1 MGGAG
6 WQAHRVRAQG
16 GKLIAKPVGPRAT
29 GFERDL
35 YALPELPPD
44 QAQFMEQVF
53 FAYADQKASDAL
65 DNHLGTGSFPWTSEL
80 ISAWSRFVLGIH
92 LRHPDAMSELRAAA
106 QCIWEGGGEDYQERY
121 EAIREPGDPAA
132 FDELLAQ
139 RDPLTPVKM
148 QANLIIKAL
157 DNDIVGAHLNQMRWA
172 TIDLSAS
179 PMRLLTSDRPVEI
192 FNLKE
197 PDGLLSIPISA
208 TKMFV
213 AANEEAIFAKLRAV
227 DPCEIVADVN
237 SFVVVRA
244 RRFVWAQDASQET
257 FIVDNMSAK
266 LEPMPLLPNIG
277 RYEPP
282 PPQPLCRC

>member
-1 MGGAG
+1 M
-6 WQAHRVRAQG
+6 
-16 GKLIAKPVGPRAT
+16 
-29 GFERDL
+29 
-35 YALPELPPD
+35 
-44 QAQFMEQVF
+44 
-53 FAYADQKASDAL
+53 
-65 DNHLGTGSFPWTSEL
+65 HLGG
-80 ISAWSRFVLGIH
+80 R
-92 LRHPDAMSELRAAA
+92 R
-106 QCIWEGGGEDYQERY
+106 GGLQERY

-172 TIDLSAS
+172 TIDLSGVADAATD
-179 PMRLLTSDRPVEI
+179 LRPPGR
-192 FNLKE
+192 NLQSQ
-197 PDGLLSIPISA
+197 GAGRLLSIPISA